1 MKLIVGLGNIG
12 KNYENTRH
20 NIGFKILDNFL
31 GDIKWKKNS
40 YGLFYKDRD
49 IIYLKPT
56 TFMNLSGI
64 AIKYFIKFYKINI
77 KDILIIHDDLDI
89 NIGSYKIKYNSSS
102 GGHNGIK
109 SIINVLKTEEFIRI
123 KIGISNDKE
132 IKTKDYVLG
141 QFTKKEKE
149 LLNEIKNSIYDIIND
164 FKENNSVDYLM
175 NKYNN
180 KIK

>member
-20 NIGFKILDNFL
+20 NIGFEILDNFL

-40 YGLFYKDRD
+40 YGLFYKDKD
-49 IIYLKPT
+49 IIYLKPI

-64 AIKYFIKFYKINI
+64 AVNYFIKYYKIDI
-77 KDILIIHDDLDI
+77 KDILIIHDDLDL
-89 NIGSYKIKYNSSS
+89 NIGSFKIKYNSSS

-109 SIINVLKTEEFIRI
+109 SIIKTLKTEEFIRI

-132 IKTKDYVLG
+132 IETKDYVLG

-149 LLNEIKNSIYDIIND
+149 LISEIINNICNIIKD
-164 FKENNSVDYLM
+164 FNENKDINYLM
-175 NKYNN
+175 NKYNT
-180 KIK
+180 KSK

>member
-12 KNYENTRH
+12 KNYINTRH
-20 NIGFKILDNFL
+20 NIGFELLDSFL
-31 GDIKWKKNS
+31 GDINWKKKS
-40 YGLFYKDRD
+40 YGLYYKDKD

-64 AIKYFIKFYKINI
+64 AINHFIKFYKINI

-89 NIGSYKIKYNSSS
+89 NIGSFKIKYNSSS

-109 SIINVLKTEEFIRI
+109 SIIDALKTKEFMRI

-132 IKTKDYVLG
+132 IDTKDYVLG

-149 LLNEIKNSIYDIIND
+149 LINEIKNNIYDVIID
-164 FKENNSVDYLM
+164 FKENKSVNYLM

-180 KIK
+180 KTK